1 MANTAVKASAGPCHL
16 SYELT
21 GDGTVAGPTVAN
33 ATLLAD
39 MHNGGPLFDAWNSTF
54 ANQAAMRTA
63 LLGGAGGVNR
73 QGCYCNLQMAVTVT
87 DTNAEVNQACAD
99 VDTDAVTATKAELNI
114 SMSDTTGQ
122 IAFLTLIAFHSIVE

>member
-1 MANTAVKASAGPCHL
+1 M
-16 SYELT
+16 
-21 GDGTVAGPTVAN
+21 AGPTLTN

-39 MHNGGPLFDAWNSTF
+39 MNNGGPLFDAWNSTF

-63 LLGGAGGVNR
+63 LLGGAGGINR
-73 QGCYCNLQMAVTVT
+73 QACYCNLQMAVTVK
-87 DTNAEVNQACAD
+87 DTTAEVNQACAD
-99 VDTDAVTATKAELNI
+99 VDTDAVTVTKAELNI